1 MVCKVPNESFLIMT
15 CSYSLLQQ
23 KEQLNFND
31 LQRQVPI
38 LLSGSK
44 VSKIKNSRENSL
56 QFTGKIAPTQKEV
69 TSGNSDTGN
78 TSSRNS
84 ITDQHEQRLSDL
96 ENRVAQHDLLIRAEN
111 CLLWQNIRHLF
122 DAFHDV
128 SNKVDQ
134 VQHTLDCQKRDFDA
148 FQENLNA
155 LHNEQINL
163 QDRFNRLLESPVQ
176 HGEFARL
183 NRSMEAI
190 QDSIQQLEHYSRS
203 HRGMLTNMANRLTA
217 LATAVRRVGMLGVDI
232 QPV

>member
-1 MVCKVPNESFLIMT
+1 MT
-15 CSYSLLQQ
+15 CYSLLQQ

-56 QFTGKIAPTQKEV
+56 QFTGEISPTPKEV
-69 TSGNSDTGN
+69 TSGNSDTRN

-84 ITDQHEQRLSDL
+84 IIDQHEQRLSDL
-96 ENRVAQHDLLIRAEN
+96 ENRVAQRDLLIKAEN
-111 CLLWQNIRHLF
+111 TLLWQNIRHLF

-134 VQHTLDCQKRDFDA
+134 VQHTLDCQKRDFDT
-148 FQENLNA
+148 FQEDLNA

-163 QDRFNRLLESPVQ
+163 QDRFNRLLESPIQ
-176 HGEFARL
+176 HGELARL
-183 NRSMEAI
+183 NRSMEVI
-190 QDSIQQLEHYSRS
+190 QERIQRLERYSQS
-203 HRGMLTNMANRLTA
+203 HGDMLANMANRLTA
-217 LATAVRRVGMLGVDI
+217 LADAVTREQILGVDI
-232 QPV
+232 QRV

>member
-1 MVCKVPNESFLIMT
+1 MT

-56 QFTGKIAPTQKEV
+56 QFTGEIAPTPKEV
-69 TSGNSDTGN
+69 TSGNSDTRN

-84 ITDQHEQRLSDL
+84 IIDQHEQRLSDL
-96 ENRVAQHDLLIRAEN
+96 ENRVAQHDLLKAEN
-111 CLLWQNIRHLF
+111 SLLWQNIRYLF

-134 VQHTLDCQKRDFDA
+134 VQHTLDWQKRDFDS
-148 FQENLNA
+148 FKQNLNA

-163 QDRFNRLLESPVQ
+163 QDRFNRLPESPVQ
-176 HGEFARL
+176 LGEFARL
-183 NRSMEAI
+183 NRSMEVI
-190 QDSIQQLEHYSRS
+190 QEKIQRLEGYSQS
-203 HRGMLTNMANRLTA
+203 HGGMLANMANRLTA
-217 LATAVRRVGMLGVDI
+217 LADTVRRVGMLGVDI
-232 QPV
+232 QRV